1 MSEKREP
8 LTLNQLREM
17 DGKPVK
23 VVYDEAAK
31 KTTPGFE
38 PLEMICLVEYVKSAG
53 CVVLRNN
60 VGGESEYCNDE
71 ELEQDGLTAYPYHP
85 PRLDRSAWEPCE
97 FCGEWIGG
105 ECTPKEQDAGY
116 TLYAGYSKQVAVDD
130 FWEDEIEDVQYCP
143 KCGRPL
149 TEEAWKELEQR
160 LER

>member
-1 MSEKREP
+1 MQEAGKA
-8 LTLNQLREM
+8 LTVDQLREM

-60 VGGESEYCNDE
+60 VGGESEYYSDE

-85 PRLDRSAWEPCE
+85 PRLDRSAWEPCMWCALNGQ
-97 FCGEWIGG
+97 FG
-105 ECTPKEQDAGY
+105 
-116 TLYAGYSKQVAVDD
+116 LNN
-130 FWEDEIEDVQYCP
+130 YCSA
-143 KCGRPL
+143 CGRPL
-149 TEEAWKELEQR
+149 TEEAWAELER
-160 LER
+160 RVCGG

>member
-1 MSEKREP
+1 MQEAGKP
-8 LTLNQLREM
+8 LTVELLREM

-60 VGGESEYCNDE
+60 VGGESEYYNDK

-85 PRLDRSAWEPCE
+85 PRLDRSAWEPCKLCKYTPDDICRKCQNE
-97 FCGEWIGG
+97 ICNAEYRYPCTGCNDQSRFKAKRFC
-105 ECTPKEQDAGY
+105 QN
-116 TLYAGYSKQVAVDD
+116 
-130 FWEDEIEDVQYCP
+130 
-143 KCGRPL
+143 CGRPL
-149 TEEAWKELEQR
+149 TEEAWAELEGRVQ
-160 LER
+160 E